1 MAELIDI
8 IMKKPEWAQK
18 IAQTQ
23 IVQTW
28 RAEAAAQNIHPNVFA
43 CVIELLREY
52 KKTKPDYYSD
62 ETDYDW
68 PVQLGVNL
76 INDLGVVCNCQCAC
90 CVNGHNRHSSEDDK
104 DLEEN
109 PDDSQ
114 WMRAYKLSMK
124 LVCEC
129 SHELRIARFQR
140 FTDKFVLST
149 TLDDPEFK
157 ASFMNQIGQLES
169 TFTSID
175 YHPGSNNQVIDLVHP
190 SLYCYVKGVTEPGS
204 ASVVPVTDAVFQ
216 WLPSEFHVVRGANGE
231 SVETVTVDSYINNL
245 PREAN
250 EGLYNSIGQVF
261 GKMVPQFDALLDT
274 LHDCGRLKAPN
285 GDAVKLS
292 HCQVIVKL
300 ANIVI
305 APGEA
310 DGFSGHW
317 HLEGMATERI
327 VATGIYYYNMTNVE
341 PNALQFRSS
350 VDDTSEISYPQN
362 GDEYVRL
369 HYGMQ
374 RQDGGHY
381 TMWQA
386 QIPLGQVETK
396 EDMLLVFPNFLQH
409 KVSDVH
415 LQDSA
420 QQGTRKI
427 LCFFLISPY
436 EHVVSTAHVT
446 PQQQAQGGTMTLEE
460 AQQYREL
467 LMFQRKY
474 ELSDQ
479 SAFFERN
486 WSLCEH

>member
-8 IMKKPEWAQK
+8 IMKKPEWGKK
-18 IAQTQ
+18 IDRAE
-23 IVQTW
+23 IVETW
-28 RAEAAAQNIHPNVFA
+28 RAEAAAQNIRPNVFA
-43 CVIELLREY
+43 CVIELLKEY
-52 KKTKPDYYSD
+52 KATTSNDYSD
-62 ETDYDW
+62 ESDYDW
-68 PVQLGVNL
+68 PVRLGVNL
-76 INDLGVVCNCQCAC
+76 TADVGVVCNCQCAC
-90 CVNGHNRHSSEDDK
+90 CVDGHNRGDEEE
-104 DLEEN
+104 DLEEK

-114 WMRAYKLSMK
+114 WMREYKQRMK
-124 LVCEC
+124 RPCEC
-129 SHELRIARFQR
+129 TDELRITRFQQ
-140 FTDKFVLST
+140 FVDKFVSHT
-149 TLDDPEFK
+149 KLDDPDFK
-157 ASFMNQIGQLES
+157 ASFTNQIAQLES

-175 YHPGSNNQVIDLVHP
+175 YHPGSNNQVVDLVHP
-190 SLYCYVKGVTEPGS
+190 SLYCYVKGVTEPGP

-231 SVETVTVDSYINNL
+231 LVETVTVDSYINNL
-245 PREAN
+245 PRDGN
-250 EGLYNSIGQVF
+250 QGLYHSIGQVF

-300 ANIVI
+300 ANIVV
-305 APGEA
+305 APGESFP
-310 DGFSGHW
+310 GGHW

-327 VATGIYYYNMTNVE
+327 VATGIYYYDMTNVE
-341 PNALQFRSS
+341 ANALQFRTT
-350 VDDTSEISYPQN
+350 VDDIYDIGYPQ
-362 GDEYVRL
+362 GGEDYVRL
-369 HYGMQ
+369 HYGM
-374 RQDGGHY
+374 DEKKDTDDY
-381 TMWQA
+381 NMWQT
-386 QIPLGQVETK
+386 QVQLGQVETK

-409 KVSDVH
+409 KVSDVR

-460 AQQYREL
+460 AHQYREL

-479 SAFFERN
+479 TAFFERG